1 MQELLRRWRMCQCML
16 QEENCKNQQKLNI
29 FTLFF
34 LLCYSCIHR
43 VTLQHMCV
51 LSCAMPIHSTPQPT
65 RAATNATQIVL
76 HAGGQIQLAILA
88 KLGINLVRI

>member
-1 MQELLRRWRMCQCML
+1 M
-16 QEENCKNQQKLNI
+16 NI
-29 FTLFF
+29 FTLLFVR
-34 LLCYSCIHR
+34 LCNSCIHR
-43 VTLQHMCV
+43 VTLQRMCV
-51 LSCAMPIHSTPQPT
+51 LSCAMLINTTPQPA